1 MANNIMPSNLNPMA
15 QAPASLGSATD
26 NVLRRAT
33 QFNPVL
39 SNPPQLR
46 EVQSG
51 FAELAALYNA
61 LPLSPSPDP
70 KLAQARQALAQ
81 ARANFGQRVE
91 AQLYQ
96 ALYKE
101 MKKLQTSSTWGMVFG
116 AFGSPLL
123 APVMQYLWSKTRQ
136 RIPQVYQP
144 VAELLEQQ
152 GWPNMKAQVLAC
164 IKDIDT
170 AMGINTATMQQ
181 NAAAASR
188 DAAILAQAQQYKI
201 QTMQQVNQQR
211 VQSSER
217 SSDAFDA
224 YIRG

>member
-1 MANNIMPSNLNPMA
+1 MANNIMPSKPNPIA
-15 QAPASLGSATD
+15 QPPASLSSATD

-39 SNPPQLR
+39 SKLPQVR
-46 EVQSG
+46 EVQGG

-61 LPLSPSPDP
+61 LPLTSSPDP

-91 AQLYQ
+91 TQLYQ
-96 ALYKE
+96 ALFKE
-101 MKKLQTSSTWGMVFG
+101 MKKLQTCATWGM
-116 AFGSPLL
+116 AFSSPLL

-136 RIPQVYQP
+136 RLPQVYQP

-152 GWPNMKAQVLAC
+152 GWPNMKAQVLHC
-164 IKDIDT
+164 IKDIDN

-181 NAAAASR
+181 SAAAASR
-188 DAAILAQAQQYKI
+188 DAAILAQAQQSAL
-201 QTMQQVNQQR
+201 QTMNQVNQQR
-211 VQSSER
+211 VQSAER

>member
-1 MANNIMPSNLNPMA
+1 MANNIMPSKPNPIA
-15 QAPASLGSATD
+15 QAPASLSSATD
-26 NVLRRAT
+26 TDHVLRRAT

-39 SNPPQLR
+39 SKLPQLR

-61 LPLSPSPDP
+61 LPLTPSPDP
-70 KLAQARQALAQ
+70 KMAQARQALAQ

-101 MKKLQTSSTWGMVFG
+101 MKKLQTSATWGMV
-116 AFGSPLL
+116 FGSPLL

-144 VAELLEQQ
+144 VAELLAQQ

-181 NAAAASR
+181 SAAAASR
-188 DAAILAQAQQYKI
+188 DAAILAQAQQQEI

-211 VQSSER
+211 VQSFER
-217 SSDAFDA
+217 SNDAFDA